1 VYTYVGGYAGAWESA
16 VRAEGWEKDA
26 LRSGGT
32 PDGMRGPK
40 MLSNAAA
47 RLSAVGGSPRL
58 REGMVGRRGMYAH
71 NHSSTAKQMHVD
83 RSVSRRTSDTPHPAS
98 GRDDVKEKNPRA
110 AAIRATL
117 HEPRGSVVRSIPPP
131 HTAARGLSPTT
142 IASAGRGAPRSRRQD
157 AEPRMAAY
165 HGRAPGMRR
174 LRESKHG

>member
-1 VYTYVGGYAGAWESA
+1 MDDVGETAVYTYVGGYAGAWESA

-71 NHSSTAKQMHVD
+71 NHSSTA
-83 RSVSRRTSDTPHPAS
+83 
-98 GRDDVKEKNPRA
+98 EK
-110 AAIRATL
+110 
-117 HEPRGSVVRSIPPP
+117 
-131 HTAARGLSPTT
+131 
-142 IASAGRGAPRSRRQD
+142 
-157 AEPRMAAY
+157 M
-165 HGRAPGMRR
+165 
-174 LRESKHG
+174 

>member
-1 VYTYVGGYAGAWESA
+1 MYTYVGGYAGAWESA

-98 GRDDVKEKNPRA
+98 GRDDVKEKNPRRGDSGDA
-110 AAIRATL
+110 PRATRL
-117 HEPRGSVVRSIPPP
+117 GRAIDPTSTYSSPGPVPDHHRFGWTRRAAFEAAGRRATHGSVPWQG
-131 HTAARGLSPTT
+131 ARHETPS
-142 IASAGRGAPRSRRQD
+142 
-157 AEPRMAAY
+157 
-165 HGRAPGMRR
+165 
-174 LRESKHG
+174 

>member
-1 VYTYVGGYAGAWESA
+1 MYTYVGGYAGAWESA

-58 REGMVGRRGMYAH
+58 REGMEGRREMYAH

-131 HTAARGLSPTT
+131 HTAAARGLSPTT
-142 IASAGRGAPRSRRQD
+142 IDRLGSRQRAAYEGERNGATHVSVRWRGAT
-157 AEPRMAAY
+157 
-165 HGRAPGMRR
+165 RA
-174 LRESKHG
+174 